1 MTFDIALLGPALV
14 AGILV
19 VITHIPLGREVIRHG
34 IIFLDLSIAQMA
46 ALGALIAAQAGF
58 EPGSMGNQG
67 SSFVAAL
74 CGALLLG
81 WTERHWHDTQEAII
95 GTLFV
100 ASATAALLLLAHD
113 AHGGEQLKDILA
125 GQILWVSWSSMLTG
139 AIALLCL
146 LPVLHSSRIRNRLWF
161 YPAFAVC
168 VTLSVQ
174 WVGIYLVFST
184 LVIPALVTRHLSG
197 NRQTITA
204 IMLGIAGY
212 AGGLW
217 LSSVNDLPSGPLIV
231 WVLLGVSILYALL
244 TRILGRHLPTE

>member
-1 MTFDIALLGPALV
+1 MSFDFSLLGPALV

-19 VITHIPLGREVIRHG
+19 VITHIPLGREVIHRG
-34 IIFLDLSIAQMA
+34 IIFLDLSIAQVA
-46 ALGALIAAQAGF
+46 ALGALIAAQAGL
-58 EPGSMGNQG
+58 EPGSLANQG
-67 SSFVAAL
+67 CSFAAAL
-74 CGALLLG
+74 GGALALG

-139 AIALLCL
+139 AVALLCL
-146 LPVLHSSRIRNRLWF
+146 LPILHSSRISNKLWF
-161 YPAFAVC
+161 YPVFAVC

-184 LVIPALVTRHLSG
+184 LVIPALVTRHLG
-197 NRQTITA
+197 GKRQTITA
-204 IMLGIAGY
+204 MMLGIAGY

-231 WVLLGVSILYALL
+231 WVLLGVSVSYALFA
-244 TRILGRHLPTE
+244 RIRGQALPPG

>member
-1 MTFDIALLGPALV
+1 MSFDFSLLGPALV

-19 VITHIPLGREVIRHG
+19 VITHIPLGREVIRRG
-34 IIFLDLSIAQMA
+34 IIFLDLSIAQVA
-46 ALGALIAAQAGF
+46 ALGALVAAQAGF
-58 EPGSMGNQG
+58 EPGSLANQG
-67 SSFVAAL
+67 CSFAAAL
-74 CGALLLG
+74 SGALVLG
-81 WTERHWHDTQEAII
+81 WTERHWRETQEAII

-139 AIALLCL
+139 GIALLCL
-146 LPVLHSSRIRNRLWF
+146 LPILHSSRISNKLWF

-184 LVIPALVTRHLSG
+184 LVIPALVTRHLCG
-197 NRQTITA
+197 RRQTFTA
-204 IMLGIAGY
+204 IVLGIAGY

-217 LSSVNDLPSGPLIV
+217 LSSASDLPSGPLIV
-231 WVLLGVSILYALL
+231 WVLLGVSVSCALL
-244 TRILGRHLPTE
+244 ARIRGRALPPH